1 MSSASAL
8 IQLLRLNTRQQIDG
22 EDGGEGTLAK
32 PNTHLLMFL
41 AQHQQYRGCYYF
53 TASKS
58 QFGTFSRIGNI
69 RRCFQNLFSGSE
81 MSPRDGLFG
90 FQVGECFGIRAPLS
104 SVKCSSLTLDQKS
117 PLTHQKHQKKPPP
130 PRFVPPDVETLAGGA
145 GWRLDSVPAAA
156 DGGRSSLAPS
166 LHPPDLWA
174 PSLSLHQLLP
184 HYRSKAWISVH
195 ALPRRLA
202 GPLSS

>member
-117 PLTHQKHQKKPPP
+117 PLTHQKHQKKPP
-130 PRFVPPDVETLAGGA
+130 
-145 GWRLDSVPAAA
+145 RL
-156 DGGRSSLAPS
+156 G
-166 LHPPDLWA
+166 
-174 PSLSLHQLLP
+174 LSLQMSKRWRVEPDGVWIPFQQQLMEDGP
-184 HYRSKAWISVH
+184 VWPRPSIPRISG
-195 ALPRRLA
+195 LRP
-202 GPLSS
+202 